1 MGIIIKT
8 TQRFFSFSCH
18 MNKKFKE
25 WNSLMEGTDI
35 VENMAHMLL
44 RAGEMARL
52 FWKAICCH

>member
-1 MGIIIKT
+1 MGIIIK
-8 TQRFFSFSCH
+8 QHRDFFFSCH

-25 WNSLMEGTDI
+25 WNSLMEGIDI

>member
-1 MGIIIKT
+1 
-8 TQRFFSFSCH
+8 

-25 WNSLMEGTDI
+25 WNSLMEGIDI
-35 VENMAHMLL
+35 VGNMAHMLL